1 MNNLEQKIIELADRI
16 TQNLD
21 LLLIEVTIR
30 GDTQNRVIEIYI
42 DSELG
47 VSADTCAEV
56 SRQIKELIDEQNV
69 FPGKYRLEISS
80 PGVDRPLKFLKQYSK
95 HINRKFE
102 VVYSVGETT
111 NKISAKLFKV
121 DGEDLSFS
129 DGKNELILNFNK
141 IKSAKVQISF

>member
-111 NKISAKLFKV
+111 NKISAKLLKV